1 MLLLIVVVPF
11 ELEVKLVG
19 AVDPPIMPLNVK
31 PPAPANVNA
40 FAPLIVPLN
49 ANVSPVLAVIVISLP
64 NVIAPLTL
72 LAPEPA
78 VTNAV
83 VPFKVRLFAI
93 AALFNVNCP
102 ALTVAL
108 PVPNPRLRA
117 TCNVPALIVV
127 PPLYVFAP
135 DKVCVPLPA
144 FTKLPV
150 SLITPEKVVEL
161 LSAPVVNVPEP
172 NNTLPL
178 PASEPMVS
186 VISFKSNI
194 PSAVTAVLSDN
205 RPEPLNC
212 NVPALI
218 VVVPLYV
225 FAAANVNMP
234 VFCLIKLPDPLN
246 TPLNVLSALL
256 SIVKVAVPKLMLPS
270 PVKPPMVLLNPPKP
284 NVPVDAMYNVL
295 AAGIAFAE
303 PNSNVPALIV
313 VVPVYV
319 LSCPNVNV
327 PLPSLVKPPVP
338 LINPE

>member
-108 PVPNPRLRA
+108 PVPNPVLWA

-161 LSAPVVNVPEP
+161 LSPPVVNVPEP
-172 NNTLPL
+172 KVTLPA
-178 PASEPMVS
+178 PANEPMVS
-186 VISFKSNI
+186 DTSFKSNVPLAPTVI
-194 PSAVTAVLSDN
+194 AVESDN

-234 VFCLIKLPDPLN
+234 VPAFVNPF
-246 TPLNVLSALL
+246 TPLITPLKVNVSVLL
-256 SIVKVAVPKLMLPS
+256 IVLLASNAIVPASELVPLLVNAVPPFK
-270 PVKPPMVLLNPPKP
+270 VR
-284 NVPVDAMYNVL
+284 A
-295 AAGIAFAE
+295 
-303 PNSNVPALIV
+303 
-313 VVPVYV
+313 
-319 LSCPNVNV
+319 
-327 PLPSLVKPPVP
+327 
-338 LINPE
+338 